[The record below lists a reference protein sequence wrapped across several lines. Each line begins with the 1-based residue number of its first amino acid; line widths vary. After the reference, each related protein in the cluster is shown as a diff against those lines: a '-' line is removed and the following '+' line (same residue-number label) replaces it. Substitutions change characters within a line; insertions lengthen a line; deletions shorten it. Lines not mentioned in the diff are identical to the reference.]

1 MTVNSLRRC
10 FFLAVLI
17 IVGFS
22 CSPQSRVADQKPDD
36 PTERPT
42 GSALIE
48 CFDQATEAAER
59 EDWAAARQACMAGF
73 ELEPDLPA
81 LLFFAAR
88 TEAHLGND
96 GACRAHLEAA
106 IRLGATADL
115 AADEAYAGVL
125 DQPEFQDLG
134 DRLLANGAAMPPA
147 EIVHRFTDADLWPE
161 GIAADVET
169 GDLYVGSIGRR
180 AIFRLTPDGRVE
192 EFGTSSQ
199 DGLMEVLGMWVDP
212 HRRTLWAAT
221 GLGAYQEPFD
231 AEPRK
236 NELVRYDLE
245 TGRLVRRYPVSD
257 DEKRLLNDVVVALDG
272 TAWATETLRGEL
284 FRVLPGGELELFR
297 RYPDLVYLNGIAL
310 SDDGDR
316 LYLGHYG
323 GLSVVSP
330 IDGSIGRVRG
340 PDMTLGMIDGLS
352 WIDDGLVMV
361 QNSRHVNNRVVRV
374 DLTPD
379 GRRAARLEVLP
390 SGLPEGL
397 IPYTC
402 AVGDGAVFVIAGAPF
417 GLMDTGETPPA
428 PAVVALPLEPLG
440 WDTSPR

>member
-10 FFLAVLI
+10 IFLAVLI
-17 IVGFS
+17 IGGFS
-22 CSPQSRVADQKPDD
+22 CSPHSQVADQQTGDA
-36 PTERPT
+36 TEGPT
-42 GSALIE
+42 GPPLVE
-48 CFDQATEAAER
+48 CFDRATEAAER
-59 EDWAAARQACMAGF
+59 EDWATARDACIAGL
-73 ELEPDLPA
+73 ELEPNLPA
-81 LLFFAAR
+81 LLIIAAR
-88 TEAHLGND
+88 TEAHLGNEE
-96 GACRAHLEAA
+96 ASRAHLEAA

-125 DQPEFQDLG
+125 EQPEFRELG

-147 EIVHRFTDADLWPE
+147 AVVHRFTDAELWPE
-161 GIAADVET
+161 GIAFDAQT
-169 GDLYVGSIGRR
+169 GDLYVGSIEHR
-180 AIFRLTPDGRVE
+180 AIFRLTPDGLVE
-192 EFGTSSQ
+192 EFGDSSQ

-221 GLGAYQEPFD
+221 GVGAYQEPFD

-245 TGRLVRRYPVSD
+245 TGRLEHRYPIPA
-257 DEKRLLNDVVVALDG
+257 DENRLLNDVVVAPDG
-272 TAWATETLRGEL
+272 TAWATETLRAEL
-284 FRVLPGGELELFR
+284 FRVLPDGEIELFR
-297 RYPDLVYLNGIAL
+297 RYPDLVFLNGIAL
-310 SDDGDR
+310 SDDGNL

-323 GLSVVSP
+323 GLSVASP
-330 IDGSIGRVRG
+330 IDGSIEPVRG
-340 PDMTLGMIDGLS
+340 PDMALGMIDGLS

-361 QNSRHVNNRVVRV
+361 QNSRHVNNRIVRV
-374 DLTPD
+374 ALAPD

-402 AVGDGAVFVIAGAPF
+402 AVGDGAIFVIAGAPF
-417 GLMDTGETPPA
+417 ELMDTGETPPA

-440 WDTSPR
+440 